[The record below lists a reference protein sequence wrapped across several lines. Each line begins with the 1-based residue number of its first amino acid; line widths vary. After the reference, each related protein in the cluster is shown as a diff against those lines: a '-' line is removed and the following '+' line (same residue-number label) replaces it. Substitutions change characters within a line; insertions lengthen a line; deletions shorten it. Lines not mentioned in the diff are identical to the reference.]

1 MKLVV
6 VPNDVNNIEEY
17 KKIGANAFI
26 FGLKGFSSGYSL
38 NLEVEEIKAII
49 EKNQD
54 VEIFVA
60 ANKNIFNSELL
71 DLKQKLIELDSTKVK
86 GVLFYDLAVLN
97 IKIENN
103 LSLDLV
109 WNQTHMVTNYNT
121 CNFYYNKGVKYG
133 LLSGEITLEEINE
146 IKSKTQMT
154 LFATVMGYPIMSFS
168 RRTLL
173 NNYFLSNNKKKDKNI
188 YTITNDNEDYII
200 EEEDSGN
207 AIFYG
212 KVLNGSN
219 VLNSI
224 NVDYAVLNEFNIDK
238 EVFKKVLSLYKR
250 IIEEKDNNK
259 IKEVDRILGEYRGF
273 FYQKTIYKVKK
284 ND

>member
-121 CNFYYNKGVKYG
+121 CNYYYNKGVKYG

-188 YTITNDNEDYII
+188 YTITNNNEDYII

>member
-212 KVLNGSN
+212 KVLNGSD